1 MGVIPRAVSSF
12 EPDFRSKE
20 PDESA
25 TRGEEDGSSLT
36 FNRLLHL
43 FVIYIFL
50 TFVAQFIKQEIIGD
64 IYPGL
69 LSSSSCFLC
78 STRFGL
84 SSVHIEVDVLP
95 SHMWMGFHPPASH
108 RPFTA
113 HQFSRPQPLHP
124 TYTIVVY
131 FIYEQKAILLYT
143 KTNLNIPGSTVLKL
157 FSKFPSLSYV
167 I

>member
-12 EPDFRSKE
+12 EPYFRSKE

-64 IYPGL
+64 IYPGV

-95 SHMWMGFHPPASH
+95 SHTHFLSHLPITWTSIDNGIEPMWMGFHPPASH
-108 RPFTA
+108 RPFAA

-124 TYTIVVY
+124 TYTIY
-131 FIYEQKAILLYT
+131 YTQKRT
-143 KTNLNIPGSTVLKL
+143 
-157 FSKFPSLSYV
+157 
-167 I
+167 